1 VNFSDFVGHE
11 EAKLSLILNVIDPR
25 CGGVI
30 FAGEKGSGKSTLARL
45 VKNLLPPLTP
55 FVELPLNVTEDALL
69 GGIDIEETIRTG
81 KRIFQPGILNRADQG
96 VIYIDDVNLL
106 PPEIVALVLESH
118 GRGENIVEREG
129 LTVRQGSRFML
140 MATMNPE
147 EAVLSPHF
155 LDRFGMCVFWESLK
169 EGPQKIAVIKKAMP
183 EDSRGNPP
191 PPSDENLK
199 DKIGMAKHRLDEVI
213 VPASIEDHIVQLGLG
228 SHIAGHRGDLF
239 LLRAARAYAA
249 FLGEREVAKG
259 HVDAVMDLVLGHRKR
274 ILAQT
279 EDKRPD
285 KRQGTEQDLKSEKDA
300 RREQE
305 PKRQRGEKM
314 ASEAPAQDGSLDGPP
329 RSRESTPKE
338 EVFQVGNPFPVRRLV
353 FRKDRVSRKASGRRT
368 KTRLKEKSG
377 RYVKSILKAKEDDV
391 AIDATIRAAAPLQ
404 KTRGRRDI
412 LVVQRED
419 LRFKQRERK
428 MGHLVVF
435 IVDGSGSMGAKR
447 RMVETKAAIQS
458 LLFDCYHK
466 RDRVSLIV
474 FRKDRAEV
482 VLPPTSSVELASRSL
497 RDLPVGGKTPLSSGL
512 LQAYRLIKQVGFKE
526 PQTRFLFV
534 LITDGRANQSMTEA
548 PVDEEIKKMT
558 RLLGELKY
566 TDYIVVDTEN
576 KRNFLR
582 TDLALQIALILGADY
597 YTIENLRSE
606 YLTDMVQVKKA
617 PMFGSP

>member
-1 VNFSDFVGHE
+1 MTFSDFVGHE
-11 EAKLSLILNVIDPR
+11 EAKLSLILNVIDPH
-25 CGGVI
+25 CGGVV

-45 VKNLLPPLTP
+45 VKNLLPASTP

-81 KRIFQPGILNRADQG
+81 KRTFQPGILNRADQG

-106 PPEIVALVLESH
+106 PPEIVALVLESQ

-129 LTVRQGSRFML
+129 LTLRQGSKFML

-155 LDRFGMCVFWESLK
+155 LDRFGMCVFWEGLK
-169 EGPQKIAVIKKAMP
+169 EGSQKIEVIKKAMP
-183 EDSRGNPP
+183 GVFHRNPP
-191 PPSDENLK
+191 HPPDENLK
-199 DKIGMAKHRLDEVI
+199 VKIAIAKQRLNEVI
-213 VPASIEDHIVQLGLG
+213 VPSAIEDYIVQLGLG
-228 SHIAGHRGDLF
+228 SYIAGHRGDLF
-239 LLRAARAYAA
+239 LHRAARAYAA
-249 FLGEREVAKG
+249 FSGEQEVTKG
-259 HVDAVMDLVLGHRKR
+259 HVDAVMDLVLGHRRR
-274 ILAQT
+274 ILEQM
-279 EDKRPD
+279 EEKREEN
-285 KRQGTEQDLKSEKDA
+285 RQSTEQDLKSEKDD
-300 RREQE
+300 RRKQKSNGE
-305 PKRQRGEKM
+305 RSEKM
-314 ASEAPAQDGSLDGPP
+314 SSNAPAQDGSLDTAPQ
-329 RSRESTPKE
+329 SRESSPKE
-338 EVFQVGNPFPVRRLV
+338 EVFQVGNPFPIRRLV

-368 KTRLKEKSG
+368 KTRLKEKAG
-377 RYVKSILKAKEDDV
+377 RYVKSILRAKDDDI
-391 AIDATIRAAAPLQ
+391 AIDATIRAAAPFQ
-404 KTRGRRDI
+404 RTRGRRDI
-412 LVVQRED
+412 LIVQRED

-466 RDRVSLIV
+466 RDRVSMIV

-482 VLPPTSSVELASRSL
+482 ILPPTSSIELASRSL

-534 LITDGRANQSMTEA
+534 LITDGRANQSMTDV

-558 RLLGELKY
+558 RLLCELKY

-576 KRNFLR
+576 KRNFVK
-582 TDLALQIALILGADY
+582 TDLALQIALILEADY

-606 YLTDMVQVKKA
+606 YLTDMVQVKKT
-617 PMFGSP
+617 PLFGHH